1 MSYVMVPVPE
11 EHVEAVMQFV
21 LRAIARANIE
31 AWTEESVTEVYGE
44 IDEASR
50 SLLAVVA
57 RLAASGDAV
66 DVTEAARQIQ
76 LNPREAVGIVNELSS
91 LTRDRN
97 RPSLMVLRSVT
108 ERLPNGRTKAR
119 RLIDIDPELADLV
132 RAAEKA
138 ELADVT
144 SPLEDDGS

>member
-66 DVTEAARQIQ
+66 DAAEAARQIQ
-76 LNPREAVGIVNELSS
+76 LNQREAVGIVNELNA

-97 RPSLMVLRSVT
+97 RPSLMTLRTVT

-119 RLIDIDPELADLV
+119 RVIDVEPEIADLV

-138 ELADVT
+138 ELAGVA
-144 SPLEDDGS
+144 SPLEESGS